1 MTTSWSSIAL
11 GALIGGG
18 FGLILP
24 VFLTTIA
31 KGPEGVLR
39 WSLGR
44 LHSSWGRTTAGW
56 IAVGQIL
63 GFVLW
68 GALLLMVVFACKPLV
83 MVWAIY
89 ARSVV
94 WAWIVAMLLGLLL
107 QSKRRRA
114 S

>member
-1 MTTSWSSIAL
+1 MITSWSDIAL
-11 GALIGGG
+11 GGLIGGG

-24 VFLTTIA
+24 LFLTTIA

-44 LHSSWGRTTAGW
+44 LHSSWGRPTAGW
-56 IAVGQIL
+56 VAVGQIL

-83 MVWAIY
+83 MVWGIY
-89 ARSVV
+89 SRSVL
-94 WAWIVAMLLGLLL
+94 WACIVAMLLGHLL
-107 QSKRRRA
+107 QSKRRRT